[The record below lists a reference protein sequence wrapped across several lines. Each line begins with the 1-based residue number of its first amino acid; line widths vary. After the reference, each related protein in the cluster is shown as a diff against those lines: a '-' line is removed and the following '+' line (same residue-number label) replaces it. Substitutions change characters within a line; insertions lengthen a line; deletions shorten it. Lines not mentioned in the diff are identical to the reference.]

1 MKRILLS
8 ILVLGL
14 LSSCEKDNDV
24 APKQTVE
31 LDYSFLV
38 AGHVYGDPGDFT
50 LGFYPPFEDHIP
62 YIQDYEKMRY
72 AFFTGDVVRSGSN
85 QSHWD
90 EFFEDV
96 ETLGIEYHVAAG
108 NHDRGDLFLE
118 HFGQYYYDFREGD
131 NLFIILSPTSWNI
144 EGEQLDYL
152 IHTLDDHQDA
162 KNVFIFCHELIW
174 WSPEN
179 IFANIGINWVGHYPG
194 STNYWEVVDPI
205 LSDHPAEIYMFNGD
219 IGATWVADDYAYYN
233 YGNVHF
239 VASGMGHEIDS
250 NYLIVEIDTENK
262 VSLKL
267 KATEGE
273 IDRLGDITEYELP

>member
-1 MKRILLS
+1 MKRFLLS

-24 APKQTVE
+24 APKQPVE

-50 LGFYPPFEDHIP
+50 LGFYPPFKDHIP
-62 YIQDYEKMRY
+62 YIQEYEKMRY
-72 AFFTGDVVRSGSN
+72 AFFTGDVVRSGSD

-96 ETLGIEYHVAAG
+96 ETLGIEYHIAAG

-144 EGEQLDYL
+144 EGEQLEYL

-162 KNVFIFCHELIW
+162 ENVFIFCHELIW

-205 LSDHPAEIYMFNGD
+205 LSDHPSEIYMFNGD